1 MKTFM
6 LIAVVATLFAFVGT
20 VEAQDV
26 VPLGSRTGGVTAGAR
41 GFFGTQSN
49 AFHQADPAATFTG
62 AATAGPYLPAGV
74 GTPLPGVPAPPT
86 PVYYPSM
93 ASPAGNQFNPPA
105 GYTFH
110 FTDGSTTATTQI
122 TNATAFAGLT
132 TDAFISFGA
141 TGNPWAFDQAT
152 SAVGYGYEQINFD
165 AQFAVLPGLILNGI
179 AAPNLPILITG
190 TSGNGVYA
198 QFDAAVTYTF
208 IPTNT
213 TWVPIGLPSTLGTIH
228 YTWIQQP
235 VSTSWSDVVYP
246 TGPLAGTTT
255 GPGVLELT
263 GYAYVTGD
271 PVDINIQSVPEPSTL
286 ALLALAGAGVLA
298 WWAKRKMKGLSRG
311 WIRYS
316 TCH

>member
-6 LIAVVATLFAFVGT
+6 LVAVVATLFAFVGAL
-20 VEAQDV
+20 EAQNV
-26 VPLGSRTGGVTAGAR
+26 VPLGGLTGGVTAGAS

-49 AFHQADPAATFTG
+49 AFHLADPAATFTG
-62 AATAGPYLPAGV
+62 AATAGPYYPAGAGV
-74 GTPLPGVPAPPT
+74 PLVGVPAPPT

-93 ASPAGNQFNPPA
+93 SAPAGNQFNQPG

-110 FTDGSTTATTQI
+110 FTDGSTSATTQI
-122 TNATAFAGLT
+122 INATANAGLT
-132 TDAFISFGA
+132 TDASISFGPS
-141 TGNPWAFDQAT
+141 GNPWAFDQGT
-152 SAVGYGYEQINFD
+152 SALGYGYEQINFD
-165 AQFAVLPGLILNGI
+165 AQFAVLPGLVLNGV

-190 TSGNGVYA
+190 TSDNGLYA

-235 VSTSWSDVVYP
+235 VTTIWSDVVYP

-263 GYAYVTGD
+263 GYAYVAGD
-271 PVDINIQSVPEPSTL
+271 PVDINIRSVPEPSTL
-286 ALLALAGAGVLA
+286 ALFGIGAVSVFAFA
-298 WWAKRKMKGLSRG
+298 WRR
-311 WIRYS
+311 RRVP
-316 TCH
+316 

>member
-26 VPLGSRTGGVTAGAR
+26 VPLGSLTGGVTAGAS

-49 AFHQADPAATFTG
+49 AFHLADPAATFTG

-110 FTDGSTTATTQI
+110 FTDGMGTTATTQI
-122 TNATAFAGLT
+122 INATAFAGLT

-190 TSGNGVYA
+190 TSDNGLYA

-213 TWVPIGLPSTLGTIH
+213 TWVPIAPPSTLGTID
-228 YTWIQQP
+228 YTWIKQP
-235 VSTSWSDVVYP
+235 VTTSWSDMVYP
-246 TGPLAGTTT
+246 TGPLAGTPT

-263 GYAYVTGD
+263 GYAYVAGD

-286 ALLALAGAGVLA
+286 ALFGIGAVGLIGYS
-298 WWAKRKMKGLSRG
+298 WRRRRGAKA
-311 WIRYS
+311 
-316 TCH
+316 

>member
-1 MKTFM
+1 MKTFT
-6 LIAVVATLFAFVGT
+6 LIAVVATLFALVGAL
-20 VEAQDV
+20 EAQDV
-26 VPLGSRTGGVTAGAR
+26 VPLGSLTGGVTAGAS

-49 AFHQADPAATFTG
+49 AFHLADPAATFTG
-62 AATAGPYLPAGV
+62 AGTPGPYLPAGAGV
-74 GTPLPGVPAPPT
+74 PLPGVPAPPT

-93 ASPAGNQFNPPA
+93 AAPAWPEQFNQPG

-110 FTDGSTTATTQI
+110 FTDGSTSATTQI
-122 TNATAFAGLT
+122 TNATANAGLT
-132 TDAFISFGA
+132 TDAFINFGP
-141 TGNPWAFDQAT
+141 TGNPWAFDQGS

-165 AQFAVLPGLILNGI
+165 AQFAVLPGLVLNGI

-190 TSGNGVYA
+190 TSDNGLYA

-213 TWVPIGLPSTLGTIH
+213 TWVPIGSPSTLGTID

-235 VSTSWSDVVYP
+235 VTTSWSDVVYP

-263 GYAYVTGD
+263 GYAYVAGD
-271 PVDINIQSVPEPSTL
+271 PVDLNIQSVPEPSTL
-286 ALLALAGAGVLA
+286 VLLALAGLGVLGRWVTRR
-298 WWAKRKMKGLSRG
+298 WWA
-311 WIRYS
+311 
-316 TCH
+316 